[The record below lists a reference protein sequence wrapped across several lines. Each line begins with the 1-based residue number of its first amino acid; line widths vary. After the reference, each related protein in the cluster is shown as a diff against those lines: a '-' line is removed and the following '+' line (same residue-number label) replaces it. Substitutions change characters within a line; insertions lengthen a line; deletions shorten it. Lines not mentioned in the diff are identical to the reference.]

1 MGTASSDCLSR
12 QIRVLHSSLFNLSEC
27 TQKNE
32 EPNGPERMPDAH
44 DAWRNAPWPDF

>member
-1 MGTASSDCLSR
+1 LSR

-32 EPNGPERMPDAH
+32 EPIFGRQTYAPLPYH
-44 DAWRNAPWPDF
+44 PIGKWRFRLSRVL